1 MISAILAILGS
12 STVGSLL
19 GGLFALWNRKADI
32 EAKRVELAHE
42 ASRWTHELAV
52 KDKDLEYA
60 KLEAAGRK
68 DAAIIEGEAVIESAR
83 FAAIGQAQQ
92 ADAITAEELKQA
104 GKWKVLLVFAG
115 ALRQFI
121 RPVITVVLV
130 AAATYL
136 NWILIQRLGDSW
148 ADLSK
153 EQRYDIGMQAFAWI
167 TGQASAVV
175 SYWFVSRNKT

>member
-19 GGLFALWNRKADI
+19 GGLFALWNRKADV

-42 ASRWTHELAV
+42 SARWTHELAV

-68 DAAIIEGEAVIESAR
+68 DVAIIEGESAIESAR
-83 FAAIGQAQQ
+83 FVAIGQSHQ
-92 ADAITAEELKQA
+92 ADQITAEELKQA
-104 GKWKVLLVFAG
+104 GKWKFLLVFAG

-130 AAATYL
+130 FAATYL
-136 NWILIQRLGDSW
+136 NWVLIQRLDAGW
-148 ADLSK
+148 AELTQQ
-153 EQRYDIGMQAFAWI
+153 QRYDVGMQAFAWI

>member
-19 GGLFALWNRKADI
+19 GGVFALLNRKADI
-32 EAKRVELAHE
+32 EAKRVEQAHE
-42 ASRWTHELAV
+42 SARWTHELAV

-60 KLEAAGRK
+60 RAEAAGRK
-68 DAAIIEGEAVIESAR
+68 DVAIIEGESAIEAAR
-83 FAAIGQAQQ
+83 FAAVGQAHQ
-92 ADAITAEELKQA
+92 ADQITAEELKQA
-104 GKWKVLLVFAG
+104 GKWRFLLVFAG

-130 AAATYL
+130 SAATYL
-136 NWILIQRLGDSW
+136 NWVLIQRLDAGW
-148 ADLSK
+148 ADLTQQ
-153 EQRYDIGMQAFAWI
+153 QRYDIGMQAFAWV